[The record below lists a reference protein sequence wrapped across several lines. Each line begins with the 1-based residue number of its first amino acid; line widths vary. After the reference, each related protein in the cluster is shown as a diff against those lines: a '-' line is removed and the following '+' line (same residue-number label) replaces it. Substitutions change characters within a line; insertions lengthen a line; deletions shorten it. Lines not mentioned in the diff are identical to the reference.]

1 VQNTA
6 PNNGGRE
13 KQVLKLKNT
22 HIIYLRN
29 RPLLLGDNGK
39 RKGIYVGKQGKWTEK
54 YGHKETVS

>member
-6 PNNGGRE
+6 PKNGGRE

-39 RKGIYVGKQGKWTEK
+39 RKGI
-54 YGHKETVS
+54 